1 MRSPLAALGSL
12 TLAAL
17 LAAGPAAAQAA
28 PTWVFF
34 TDKGAAAAPA
44 PATDAALARRALRGT
59 AGADR
64 LDRPVAAA
72 YVAAV
77 ERAGGAVRRESRWL
91 NAVSADLT
99 PAQATV
105 VAALPFVRGLRP
117 VGRLVPARTET
128 AAPPV
133 PSAAAGM
140 LIDYG
145 ASQTQLAVINAIPPL
160 ERGVNGTGVRF
171 GFLDTE
177 FGGFQHTA
185 FAKAVTEG
193 RLGGQRLFT
202 PAAQTDRH
210 GQAVASI
217 AAGFATGQLVGPGY
231 GAILYGATTEYAPTE
246 TNAEED
252 AFVAGLEWLE
262 AQGVDVVNSSLGY
275 TTFDA
280 GQRSYT
286 YADLNGDTGVTT
298 RAADAAVAR
307 GVVVVVSAGNEGASA
322 WRYIG
327 TPADGDSVIAVGAVS
342 STKVRASFSSVG
354 PTADGRIKPDVAAMG
369 VGNRFATGNGPST
382 TYGSGNGTSFSSPM
396 VAGVVAQ
403 MLQVNPRLT
412 PIEVRTI
419 LRNTASQANAPD
431 NLLGWGVV
439 NADAA
444 VIQSAVLESAEREAR
459 AGGVA
464 VRAVAGADGTALVV
478 RAERALSA
486 ARLDAFDL
494 LGRRVGTPFTG
505 AVGAGASV
513 RVALPAGLA
522 PGVYAFR
529 LDAPEAH
536 AAGTFVVR

>member
-185 FAKAVTEG
+185 F
-193 RLGGQRLFT
+193 
-202 PAAQTDRH
+202 
-210 GQAVASI
+210 ASI